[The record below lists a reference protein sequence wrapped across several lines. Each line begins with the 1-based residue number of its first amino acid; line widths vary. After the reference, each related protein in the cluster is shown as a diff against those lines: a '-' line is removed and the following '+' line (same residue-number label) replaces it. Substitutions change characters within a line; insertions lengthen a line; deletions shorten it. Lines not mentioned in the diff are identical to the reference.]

1 MAMREM
7 SCGQR
12 MKWTKEADELISIK
26 EYTATE
32 LALKLGTTPHAVY
45 QRRSKLGIKFWKET
59 KPIRGYTS
67 KWPRSL
73 KHLKKWVLER
83 DNYECAYCGGLAD
96 QVDHVIPLRHNGSN
110 YPQNLVAAC
119 ARCNAIK
126 GTSCATCPEW
136 RQLIDIPPQT

>member
-7 SCGQR
+7 SCGER
-12 MKWTKEADELISIK
+12 MKWTVEADARISQRK
-26 EYTATE
+26 LSARE
-32 LALKLGTTPHAVY
+32 LAIEFGVTEHAIY
-45 QRRSKLGIKFWKET
+45 QRRSKLGVKFHKDL
-59 KPIRGYTS
+59 KPSMGYRS

-73 KHLKKWVLER
+73 KYLKKWVLKR
-83 DNYECAYCGGLAD
+83 DDYKCAYCGGLAD